1 MLKGQKLRNSGDMSL
16 LKWFSLDLGKLE
28 TTPPTFTSDIMD
40 QDNKIGSI
48 TFAAAF
54 TLFSLL

>member
-1 MLKGQKLRNSGDMSL
+1 MLKGQKLRNSGHMSL

-48 TFAAAF
+48 TFEAA
-54 TLFSLL
+54 LV